1 MKQKK
6 RPFPFTKQ
14 ARRKKRRACFLR
26 NAECSRTKRKIIL
39 RGLTAPG
46 FGKDLARVWAR
57 KIWAVERAARVR
69 RTWYGSRAEREESQ
83 TTVPFPLQKCVNC
96 QSCFRERE
104 SCTERKITPRG
115 LTALGFGKKFG
126 RSSERA
132 TLSLVRQSCRTRR
145 KSNRRSFFAEG
156 ADYVS
161 KRFPGKRESHKEKN
175 CPRGLTA
182 PGFFQPKKVKA
193 PFACLKTPL
202 RSELI

>member
-126 RSSERA
+126 RSSERHA
-132 TLSLVRQSCRTRR
+132 CAVLGTAVV
-145 KSNRRSFFAEG
+145 SNA
-156 ADYVS
+156 
-161 KRFPGKRESHKEKN
+161 
-175 CPRGLTA
+175 
-182 PGFFQPKKVKA
+182 KKVKP
-193 PFACLKTPL
+193 PFLFRGGGGLCVKAISGKERVAQREKLPPRFDGARIFSAQKG
-202 RSELI
+202 